1 MAAPKLIVRK
11 LTADSRGELL
21 SLFERM
27 DGDSRYRRFGM
38 PMSREALCAYVQ
50 RLDFGRDLV
59 SGAYDGDRLI
69 GVCEAVRYPGGLLV
83 PVTELAFAV
92 DPRYQGNKV
101 GFRLGNQVFD
111 VLPGQLVAV
120 CAVANPPMAKL
131 AHRLGMARAGRTASQ
146 GLPASVLEEL
156 ASFHGLYVGQGRQLH

>member
-1 MAAPKLIVRK
+1 MATPKLIVRK
-11 LTADSRGELL
+11 LTTDSRGELL

-38 PMSREALCAYVQ
+38 PMSTEALRAYVQ
-50 RLDFGRDLV
+50 RLDFSRDLV

-69 GVCEAVRYPGGLLV
+69 GVCEAVRYPGGLV
-83 PVTELAFAV
+83 IPVTELAFAV
-92 DPRYQGNKV
+92 DPRYQGNRV

-131 AHRLGMARAGRTASQ
+131 AQRLGMARAGRTASH
-146 GLPASVLEEL
+146 GLPTHVLEEL
-156 ASFHGLYVGQGRQLH
+156 ASFHGLYVGNGRQVH